1 MASFSFEEEALS
13 KKLNFSSWGKIAKYA
28 LKRYVLLFIMLFLM
42 VLITFH
48 DGSFIPLLNRGIIR
62 ALTAIENQGSIGSN
76 LLTDLQI
83 DVTLIFGI
91 AFSINYI
98 EYIIL
103 IGIGIL
109 IRAVAIYLLFF
120 TTNYLEMSVYI
131 HIREDAFAQVQKLS
145 FSYFD
150 KTSSGWLI
158 ARLQSDTS
166 KISDMISWGI
176 TRFVWISFELIF
188 ILITMFI
195 ISWQMSLVLLAT
207 VPIMIFIAPYF
218 QFRILNLS
226 RTARNAFSKYVAWL
240 AEVIAGAKTIKTL
253 SIENNVQKEANDI
266 VTDIRDKAWK
276 TAKTQAFFYPSVTLI
291 STITTAIVI
300 FVGSSLMLSNTIIY
314 DVSIFV
320 LFIGFVSA
328 LYTPIQEFVDL
339 FTELMSS
346 QSSVEKILSLIETKP
361 VISDTPEVVAKYGTL
376 LKPNVVAYE
385 KMKGEI
391 EFKDVSFSYNP
402 GTQIIHNM
410 NLLIPKGQTV
420 AIVGETG
427 SGKSTTVNLL
437 CRFYEPT
444 NGELLIDGH
453 DYRTRSVGWLRH
465 HLGYVQQTP
474 FIFSGTIRKNIKYGK
489 LDASDEEMIAASK
502 TVGAHEFISKLAQGY
517 DTILKDGGSE
527 LSVGQKQL
535 LAFARAIIRN
545 PTIMILDEATSSIDT
560 ETEAMIQKAIT
571 RTLKG
576 RTSIVIAHRLSTIVD
591 ADRILVMSEGRII
604 EDGSHRDLMLKKGTY
619 HKLYMNQFA
628 ELKVEQQIDTFDQQI
643 ATLKK

>member
-13 KKLNFSSWGKIAKYA
+13 KKLNFSSWVRIAKYA
-28 LKRYVLLFIMLFLM
+28 FRRYWLLLIMLSLM
-42 VLITFH
+42 LIITFH
-48 DGSFIPLLNRGIIR
+48 DGSFVPLLNRAIIQS
-62 ALTAIENQGSIGSN
+62 LTAIENQGN
-76 LLTDLQI
+76 LSTNLIEDLSMN
-83 DVTLIFGI
+83 VTLIFGI
-91 AFSINYI
+91 SFTINYM
-98 EYIIL
+98 EYIFL
-103 IGIGIL
+103 IITGIL

-131 HIREDAFAQVQKLS
+131 KIRQDAFAQVQKLS

-176 TRFVWISFELIF
+176 TRFVWITFELTF

-207 VPIMIFIAPYF
+207 VPIMLIIAPYF
-218 QFRILNLS
+218 QFKILNLS

-253 SIENNVQKEANDI
+253 SIENNVQKEANEI
-266 VTDIRDKAWK
+266 VTDIRDKGWK
-276 TAKTQAFFYPSVTLI
+276 TAKTQAFFYPSVTLV
-291 STITTAIVI
+291 STITTAIVV
-300 FVGSSLMLSNTIIY
+300 FVGSSLMLSNTILY

-328 LYTPIQEFVDL
+328 LYTPIQEFIDL
-339 FTELMSS
+339 FTELMAS
-346 QSSVEKILSLIETKP
+346 QASVEKILSLIETVP
-361 VISDTPEVVAKYGTL
+361 MISDTPEVESKYGTL
-376 LKPNVVAYE
+376 LNPKVNTYE
-385 KMKGEI
+385 PMKGDV

-402 GTQIIHNM
+402 GVEIIHQM
-410 NLLIPKGQTV
+410 NITIPKGQTV

-444 NGELLIDGH
+444 VGELRIDGK

-465 HLGYVQQTP
+465 HIGYVQQTP
-474 FIFSGTIRKNIKYGK
+474 FIFSGTIRKNIAYGK
-489 LDASDEEMIAASK
+489 LDANDDDIMSASK
-502 TVGAHEFISKLAQGY
+502 AVGAHEFIMSLPKGY
-517 DTILKDGGSE
+517 QTILRDGGSE

-535 LAFARAIIRN
+535 IAFARAIVRN

-560 ETEAMIQKAIT
+560 ETEALIQKAINK
-571 RTLKG
+571 TLKG
-576 RTSIVIAHRLSTIVD
+576 RTSIIIAHRLSTIVD
-591 ADRILVMSEGRII
+591 ADRILVMSEGVII
-604 EDGSHRDLMLKKGTY
+604 EDGNHKQLMEKKGTY

-628 ELKVEQQIDTFDQQI
+628 ELKIEQQISTFDKQI
-643 ATLKK
+643 ANLD

>member
-1 MASFSFEEEALS
+1 MASFSFEEEELS
-13 KKLNFSSWGKIAKYA
+13 KKLNFSSWGRIAKYA
-28 LKRYVLLFIMLFLM
+28 FKRYWLLLTMLLLMIM
-42 VLITFH
+42 ITFH
-48 DGSFIPLLNRGIIR
+48 DGSFVPLLNRAIIR
-62 ALTAIENQGSIGSN
+62 SLTTIENQGNLSSN
-76 LLTDLQI
+76 LIEDLSMN
-83 DVTLIFGI
+83 VTLLFGI
-91 AFSINYI
+91 SFTVNYV
-98 EYIIL
+98 EYIFL
-103 IGIGIL
+103 IIAGIM

-131 HIREDAFAQVQKLS
+131 NIRQDAFAQVQKLS

-176 TRFVWISFELIF
+176 TRFVWITFELFF

-207 VPIMIFIAPYF
+207 VPIMLLIAPYF
-218 QFRILNLS
+218 QFKILNLS

-253 SIENNVQKEANDI
+253 SIESNVQKEANEI

-276 TAKTQAFFYPSVTLI
+276 TAKMQAYFYPSVTLV

-300 FVGSSLMLSNTIIY
+300 FVGSSLMLSNTILY

-339 FTELMSS
+339 FTELMAS
-346 QSSVEKILSLIETKP
+346 QSSVEKILSLIETVP
-361 VISDTPEVVAKYGTL
+361 MIIDTPEVESKYGTL
-376 LKPNVVAYE
+376 LNPNIKMYE
-385 KMKGEI
+385 PMRGDI
-391 EFKDVSFSYNP
+391 EFNNVSFSYNP
-402 GTQIIHNM
+402 GVEIIHQM
-410 NLLIPKGQTV
+410 NLTIPRGQTV

-444 NGELLIDGH
+444 SGELRIDGS

-465 HLGYVQQTP
+465 HIGYVQQTP
-474 FIFSGTIRKNIKYGK
+474 FIFSGTIRKNIAYGK
-489 LDASDEEMIAASK
+489 LNAKDEDIIAASQA
-502 TVGAHEFISKLAQGY
+502 VGAHEFIMSLPNGY
-517 DTILKDGGSE
+517 QTILRDGGSE

-535 LAFARAIIRN
+535 IAFARAIVRN

-560 ETEAMIQKAIT
+560 ETEALIQKAIT
-571 RTLKG
+571 KTLKG

-591 ADRILVMSEGRII
+591 ADRILVMSEGLII
-604 EDGSHRDLMLKKGTY
+604 EDGSHKQLMAKKGTY

-628 ELKVEQQIDTFDQQI
+628 ELKVEQQISTFDKQI
-643 ATLKK
+643 ANLD

>member
-13 KKLNFSSWGKIAKYA
+13 KKLNLSSWARVGKYA
-28 LKRYVLLFIMLFLM
+28 FRRYWLLLLMFSLMLI
-42 VLITFH
+42 ITFH
-48 DGSFIPLLNRGIIR
+48 DGSFVPLLNRAIIR
-62 ALTAIENQGSIGSN
+62 SLTTIENQGN
-76 LLTDLQI
+76 LSTNLIEDLSM
-83 DVTLIFGI
+83 DVTMLFGI
-91 AFSINYI
+91 TFTINYVQ
-98 EYIIL
+98 YILL
-103 IGIGIL
+103 IVSGIL

-131 HIREDAFAQVQKLS
+131 NIREDAFAQVQKLS

-176 TRFVWISFELIF
+176 TRFVWIAFELVF

-195 ISWQMSLVLLAT
+195 ISWQMSLILLAT
-207 VPIMIFIAPYF
+207 VPIMLIIAPYF
-218 QFRILNLS
+218 QFKILNLS

-253 SIENNVQKEANDI
+253 SIENNVQKEANEI

-276 TAKTQAFFYPSVTLI
+276 TAKTQAFFYPSVTLV
-291 STITTAIVI
+291 STITTAIVV

-339 FTELMSS
+339 FTELMAS
-346 QSSVEKILSLIETKP
+346 QSSVEKILSLIETVP
-361 VISDTPEVVAKYGTL
+361 MITDTPDVERKYGTL
-376 LKPNVVAYE
+376 LQPKVDQYE
-385 KMKGEI
+385 PMRGDV
-391 EFKDVSFSYNP
+391 EFKDLSFSYTP
-402 GTQIIHNM
+402 GVEILHQM
-410 NLLIPKGQTV
+410 NLKIPQGQTV

-444 NGELLIDGH
+444 SGELRIDGA

-465 HLGYVQQTP
+465 HIGYVQQTP
-474 FIFSGTIRKNIKYGK
+474 FIFSGTIRKNIAYGK
-489 LDASDEEMIAASK
+489 LDATDEMIIAASK
-502 TVGAHEFISKLAQGY
+502 AVGAHEFIMSLPKGY
-517 DTILKDGGSE
+517 QTILRDGGSE

-535 LAFARAIIRN
+535 IAFARAIVRN

-560 ETEAMIQKAIT
+560 ETEALIQKAINK
-571 RTLKG
+571 TLKG

-591 ADRILVMSEGRII
+591 ADRILVMSAGLII
-604 EDGSHRDLMLKKGTY
+604 EDGNHKQLMAKKGTY

-628 ELKVEQQIDTFDQQI
+628 ELKVEQQIATFDQQI
-643 ATLKK
+643 AKLD

>member
-13 KKLNFSSWGKIAKYA
+13 NKLNFSSWGKIAKYA
-28 LKRYVLLFIMLFLM
+28 LKRWGLLIIMLVLM
-42 VLITFH
+42 IFITFH
-48 DGSFIPLLNRGIIR
+48 DGSFIPLLNRAIIR
-62 ALTAIENQGSIGSN
+62 SLTAIENQAVPGRN
-76 LLTDLQI
+76 LISELTM

-91 AFSINYI
+91 QFTINYL
-98 EYIIL
+98 EYIGL
-103 IGIGIL
+103 IIAGIM
-109 IRAVAIYLLFF
+109 IRAVGIYALFF

-131 HIREDAFAQVQKLS
+131 DIREDAFSQVQKLS

-176 TRFVWISFELIF
+176 TRFVWIMFELVF
-188 ILITMFI
+188 ILITMFL
-195 ISWQMSLVLLAT
+195 ISWEMSLVLLAT
-207 VPIMIFIAPYF
+207 VPIMLFIAPYF
-218 QFRILNLS
+218 QLKILNLS
-226 RTARNAFSKYVAWL
+226 RIARNAFSKYVAWL

-253 SIENNVQKEANDI
+253 SIEQNVQKEANEI
-266 VTDIRDKAWK
+266 VTDIRDKSWK
-276 TAKTQAFFYPSVTLI
+276 TAKTQAYFYPSVTLI
-291 STITTAIVI
+291 STITTGIVI
-300 FVGSSLMLSNTIIY
+300 FVGSSLMLANTIIY

-361 VISDTPEVVAKYGTL
+361 QINDTQEVIAKYGTL
-376 LKPNVVAYE
+376 LDPKIEAYE
-385 KMKGEI
+385 PMQGEI

-402 GTQIIHNM
+402 GTEVIHAM
-410 NLLIPKGQTV
+410 NLKIPKGQTI

-444 NGELLIDGH
+444 TGSLCIDGE
-453 DYRTRSVGWLRH
+453 DYRKKSVGWLRH

-474 FIFSGTIRKNIKYGK
+474 FIFSGTIAKNIKYGK
-489 LDASDEEMIAASK
+489 LDASDDAMIKASK
-502 TVGAHEFISKLAQGY
+502 AVGAHTFISALPQGY
-517 DTILKDGGSE
+517 DTILKDGGSD

-535 LAFARAIIRN
+535 IAFARAILRD

-560 ETEAMIQKAIT
+560 ETEALIQKAVNQI
-571 RTLKG
+571 LKG

-591 ADRILVMSEGRII
+591 ADRILVMASGKII
-604 EDGSHRDLMLKKGTY
+604 EDGNHRELMAKKGTY
-619 HKLYMNQFA
+619 YQLYMNQFA
-628 ELKVEQQIDTFDQQI
+628 ELKVEQQIETFDAQI
-643 ATLKK
+643 APLK

>member
-13 KKLNFSSWGKIAKYA
+13 KKLNLSSWARIAKYA
-28 LKRYVLLFIMLFLM
+28 FKRYWLLLIMFSLM
-42 VLITFH
+42 LIITFH
-48 DGSFIPLLNRGIIR
+48 DGSFVPLLNRAIIQS
-62 ALTAIENQGSIGSN
+62 LTAIENQGNLSTNLIG
-76 LLTDLQI
+76 DLSM

-91 AFSINYI
+91 SFTINYV
-98 EYIIL
+98 EYIVL
-103 IGIGIL
+103 IIVGIL

-131 HIREDAFAQVQKLS
+131 NIRQDAFAQVQKLS

-176 TRFVWISFELIF
+176 TRFVWITFELVF

-207 VPIMIFIAPYF
+207 VPIMLVIAPYF

-253 SIENNVQKEANDI
+253 SIENNVQKEANEI

-276 TAKTQAFFYPSVTLI
+276 TAKTQAFFYPSVTLV

-339 FTELMSS
+339 FTELMAS
-346 QSSVEKILSLIETKP
+346 QSSVEKILSLIETLP
-361 VISDTPEVVAKYGTL
+361 MITDTPDVEAKYGTL
-376 LKPNVVAYE
+376 LHPKVTMYE
-385 KMKGEI
+385 PMRGDV
-391 EFKDVSFSYNP
+391 EFKNVSFSYNP
-402 GTQIIHNM
+402 GVEIIHSM
-410 NLLIPKGQTV
+410 NVIIPKGQTV

-444 NGELLIDGH
+444 VGELRIDGS

-465 HLGYVQQTP
+465 HIGYVQQTP
-474 FIFSGTIRKNIKYGK
+474 FIFSGTIRKNIAYGK
-489 LDASDEEMIAASK
+489 LDATDEMIIDASK
-502 TVGAHEFISKLAQGY
+502 AVGAHEFIMSLPKGY
-517 DTILKDGGSE
+517 QTILRDGGSE

-535 LAFARAIIRN
+535 IAFARAIVRN

-560 ETEAMIQKAIT
+560 ETEALIQKAINK
-571 RTLKG
+571 TLKG

-591 ADRILVMSEGRII
+591 ADRILVMSEGLII
-604 EDGSHRDLMLKKGTY
+604 EDGNHKQLMAKKGTY

-628 ELKVEQQIDTFDQQI
+628 ELKVEQQISTFDKQI
-643 ATLKK
+643 AHLD